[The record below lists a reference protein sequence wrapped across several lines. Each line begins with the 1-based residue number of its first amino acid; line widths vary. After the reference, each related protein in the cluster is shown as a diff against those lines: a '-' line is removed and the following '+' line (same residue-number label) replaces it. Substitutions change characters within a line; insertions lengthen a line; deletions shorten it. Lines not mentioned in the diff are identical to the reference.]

1 MKDLMNPIKAELLA
15 PAGDMESLRTALKY
29 GADAIYCG
37 GPFMQ
42 LRAASAGFTM
52 ESLAEA
58 AGLVHGAGAASETAV
73 SAAGGRKLYVTVNSF
88 AWSDEISKLGPYARQ
103 LHDIGVDALIVSDLG
118 AVAEIKEKCPDIA
131 VHVSTQA
138 NCMNYRAAEVYYNM
152 GASRVVLAREL
163 SIEKIKELRAL
174 APAGLELEAFVHGA
188 MCMAYSGRCLISSFL
203 TGRSGNRGQ
212 CTQSCRWDYYLME
225 QKRPGEYFPLEEGPQ
240 GTAILSSKEMC
251 MIDHLRELADAG
263 AVSFKCEGRMRTPFY
278 IGTVANAYR
287 MALDGFPDTAALRAE
302 LETISHRPYC
312 TGFYLGDPESIA
324 TGGSDYIRNYIFV
337 ATALEAS
344 SGGKLRI
351 ETRNPFSVGDEL
363 EVLTPGSTGR
373 AFRLES
379 IVDAEGT
386 AIDRSP
392 TPMRVMT
399 INAPDGIQP
408 GDIIRRK
415 GDCRCS

>member
-1 MKDLMNPIKAELLA
+1 MDPIKAELLG
-15 PAGDMESLRTALKY
+15 PAGEMEIIKAALKY

-42 LRAASAGFTM
+42 LRAASAGFSL

-58 AGLVHGAGAASETAV
+58 AELVHAAEPAGRACGNGEN
-73 SAAGGRKLYVTVNSF
+73 GRRRKLYVTVNSF
-88 AWSDEISKLGPYARQ
+88 AWSEEIGRLGPYVKELQNA
-103 LHDIGVDALIVSDLG
+103 GVDGIIVSDLG
-118 AVAEIKEKCPDIA
+118 AVAEIKEKCPDMQ

-138 NCMNYRAAEVYYNM
+138 NCMNYKAAEVYYNM

-163 SIEKIKELRAL
+163 SVEKIRELRAL

-212 CTQSCRWDYYLME
+212 CTQSCRWNYYLSE
-225 QKRPGEYFPLEEGPQ
+225 QKRPGEYFELEEGPQ

-251 MIDHLRELADAG
+251 MIEHLRELADAG
-263 AVSFKCEGRMRTPFY
+263 VVSFKCEGRMRTPFY
-278 IGTVANAYR
+278 IGTVTNAYR
-287 MALDGFPDTAALRAE
+287 MALDGFDDMPALRAE
-302 LETISHRPYC
+302 LDTISHRPYC
-312 TGFYLGDPESIA
+312 TGFYFGDPESIA

-337 ATALEAS
+337 ATAVSES
-344 SGGKLRI
+344 SGGRVTI
-351 ETRNPFSVGDEL
+351 ETRNPFAAGDEL

-379 IVDAEGT
+379 ITDADGNS
-386 AIDRSP
+386 IDRSP
-392 TPMRVMT
+392 TPMRLMT

-408 GDIIRRK
+408 GDILRRK